1 MAMTRDFLFRAWHP
15 QETKMV
21 YFDFTDI
28 QRGQVMDA
36 AFEGRYCDLSEC
48 QIMQFTG
55 LKDKNGREIYEG
67 DILATANSDPA
78 HDLWTQE
85 DMGYSVVRWSDEA
98 LCFVG
103 SAWQWERREP
113 AESVYDL
120 AFVAVVGNVWE
131 DAALMGDPATG
142 REDEGRWT

>member
-1 MAMTRDFLFRAWHP
+1 MTRDFLFRAFHP
-15 QETKMV
+15 TEGKMV

-28 QRGQVMDA
+28 QRGQVLDV

-48 QIMQFTG
+48 QIMQYTG

-67 DILATANSDPA
+67 DILATSNSDPA

-131 DAALMGDPATG
+131 DAGLMGDAAGKDDNDG
-142 REDEGRWT
+142 R

>member
-1 MAMTRDFLFRAWHP
+1 MTRDFLFRAFHP
-15 QETKMV
+15 TEGKMV
-21 YFDFTDI
+21 HFDFWDV
-28 QRGQVMDA
+28 QRGQVLDA

-85 DMGYSVVRWSDEA
+85 HLGYSVVRWSDEL

-103 SAWQWERREP
+103 SAWQWDRCEP

-131 DAALMGDPATG
+131 DAALMGDAAGKDDNDG
-142 REDEGRWT
+142 R

>member
-1 MAMTRDFLFRAWHP
+1 MTRDFLFRAFHP
-15 QETKMV
+15 TEGKMV
-21 YFDFTDI
+21 HFDFWDV
-28 QRGQVMDA
+28 QRGQVLDA

-85 DMGYSVVRWSDEA
+85 EWA
-98 LCFVG
+98 LQDQMD
-103 SAWQWERREP
+103 ALERQKWAYARGVY
-113 AESVYDL
+113 AER
-120 AFVAVVGNVWE
+120 VAPT
-131 DAALMGDPATG
+131 DAV
-142 REDEGRWT
+142 E